1 VPEKPPQSPL
11 ETYNR
16 LLQALDQLSQEV
28 QRVVDAGV
36 REWTAL
42 ATLDAIDLGEEQG
55 MLWVDEA
62 EGRRAAVRAAFGDV
76 DRR

>member
-1 VPEKPPQSPL
+1 MPDSPL

-16 LLQALDQLSQEV
+16 LLKALDQLVEEA
-28 QRVVDAGV
+28 QRVADAGV

-62 EGRRAAVRAAFGDV
+62 EGRRAAVRAALGDV